1 MLTVT
6 RLKLVNICQYDSIDV
21 PISTGL
27 MAVCGRN
34 GSGKSTLLRGLMY
47 GLTGLV
53 DGSWGTQQNLQKDGC
68 AIPGYV
74 VVTLH
79 DDMTNSDLIIKRYA
93 VSGAKFADSVQEF
106 KDGQYKEVAVRRKTV
121 DAYLGDMYGVSVS
134 LLFQLCWGRQ
144 GQLDLLLTS
153 PAAYVSTFL
162 SSIFNTKYLDTL
174 RDKLK
179 LAIDQIAVMADP
191 SAKIQSNNEEIATLE
206 ASLKSLEADM
216 APLEEKVEKLTRLQ
230 TQLQTADAE
239 KALEDTK
246 KIASLKAEYETY
258 SGLLDELVG
267 KMQFTGAQKIL
278 AKLDR
283 PLDEQLQEAK
293 GNEAVFKETIAGLN
307 SQRAEITAAI
317 QEAKNEQY
325 DLATVRN
332 RKKDIKRTM
341 ENLAWDEQDR
351 CAMCGNKIPDKKA
364 YIAAMCKALMIGE
377 AVEDMMHIDEQIAE
391 AEQSIAEYDAK
402 LENLNKQLKETDV
415 QISDF
420 TDSLHSLQETI
431 GEITFLIEDSEKEKT
446 YREKAEAAKA
456 ELDKYAKTEIS
467 AAISSRIKEVI
478 EQLKEATLLLTGLE
492 KQHASLDSKIE
503 VLKQMNEMLEKEQAQ
518 HDTNTSA
525 RRMLITL
532 RDAFSQ
538 QRAQARYFA
547 SKTGELNQRLQSFME
562 ITGMPFSLR
571 LDTDTRVFT
580 YTSEGGFTHPTAHL
594 SGAQKNISAVALQ
607 MALVEVIRPNINL
620 FLFDEPSESLDVEN
634 KIVMADLFRRMN
646 RLLPSIGGTMLIVS
660 RDEQLIESCENTIN
674 INQGEENE
682 PSQT

>member
-6 RLKLVNICQYDSIDV
+6 RLKLVNICQYDSIDI

-191 SAKIQSNNEEIATLE
+191 SSKIQSNNEEIAILE

-278 AKLDR
+278 AKLER
-283 PLDEQLQEAK
+283 PIEEQLEEAK
-293 GNEAVFKETIAGLN
+293 SNEALFAETITNLN
-307 SQRAEITAAI
+307 AQRAELC
-317 QEAKNEQY
+317 EA
-325 DLATVRN
+325 VRKTESEKMGLEASIA
-332 RKKDIKRTM
+332 REKSLKKTI
-341 ENLAWDEQDR
+341 ENLAWDENDK
-351 CAMCGNKIPDKKA
+351 CALCGNTIPDKKA
-364 YIAAMCKALMIGE
+364 YVSAMCRAMMLGE
-377 AVEDMMHIDEQIAE
+377 SVDEMMHLDEFIAE
-391 AEQSIAEYDAK
+391 MEQLQYEYDMK
-402 LENLNKQLKETDV
+402 LSTLRT
-415 QISDF
+415 QINEIDQQIKDF
-420 TDSLHSLQETI
+420 KASYDSIQETI
-431 GEITFLIEDSEKEKT
+431 AEINHLIEDSEKLQTYSEKV
-446 YREKAEAAKA
+446 EAAKA

-478 EQLKEATLLLTGLE
+478 EQLKEATLLLTGFE

-518 HDTNTSA
+518 YETNTSA